1 MLPLYTGNPDIQLAD
16 GDSLRSAPILK
27 HDPCGDCYHCGL
39 PIPAGVELSVTLD
52 GARQPMC
59 CAGCQAVASAIIDN
73 GLADYYR
80 HRDALPNSPREAI
93 PAALDEMRLFD
104 HAAVQKTLVRDLG
117 DDGREVSLMLEG
129 ITCAAC
135 VWLNE
140 QHLARVPGVTA
151 VSINYA
157 TRRARVQWDSCR
169 CALSD
174 ILAAV
179 AAIGYRAHPYD
190 VSRHEALAH
199 RERREAI
206 WRLFVAG
213 FGAMQVM
220 MYAIPIYVAADGE
233 MTADIRQLMH
243 WAGLILTLPVMAY
256 SARPFFGNALRD
268 LRLRRLGMDVPVAL
282 GLGVAFLASVWATV
296 SARGE
301 VYFDSVS
308 MFVFLL
314 LGGRFLEMR
323 ARQKAVAIGESIARL
338 VPALASRIAGWPE
351 SREAKTVAAAELAAG
366 DFVLVKAGETVSA
379 DGIVVEGCSSFDE
392 SLLTGESLPRARTVG
407 EALTAGTCNID
418 SPVVFRVEQ
427 AGEETRLATIV
438 RLIERAACERPA
450 IVALADRVASWFVF
464 AMLCIAA
471 LVFYYWFGVDPERA
485 IWVTVSVL
493 VATCPCALSLATPVA
508 LTVANG
514 TLAQQGLVV
523 SRAGAVEALAQA
535 NRIVFD
541 KTGTL
546 TTGRL
551 GLERIDVLAGDDEET
566 CLALAAQL
574 EAASEH
580 LLARALREAAARR
593 GASGGQMAENVLVAP
608 GQGLEG
614 SVAGRRLR
622 IGRPDYVAG
631 LHGRP
636 LTPAMAGTAAGAA
649 SLVALGDTQGWVAL
663 FVLRDELRPG
673 AAAAIQALHG
683 MGFRLAILSGDH
695 ASAVEAVAESL
706 AIREWHAGKL
716 PAEKLERV
724 RRWQADGER
733 VLMVGDGI
741 NDGPVLAQAQV
752 SVAMGAGAQLAKVQA
767 DCILIGDDL
776 DALVVSLRTARRSRR
791 VIGQNLGWA
800 LAYNALVIPFAA
812 LGWVTPWI
820 AGIGMSGSS
829 LIVVANALRIA
840 RPLRGRQA
848 RRVAAGGAAAA
859 ELAPATPE
867 S

>member
-1 MLPLYTGNPDIQLAD
+1 M
-16 GDSLRSAPILK
+16 K
-27 HDPCGDCYHCGL
+27 HDPSGDCYHCGL
-39 PIPAGVELSVTLD
+39 PVPASVELSVTLD
-52 GARQPMC
+52 GAQQPMC

-117 DDGREVSLMLEG
+117 DDAREVSLMLEG

-157 TRRARVQWDSCR
+157 TRRARVQWDSRR

-190 VSRHEALAH
+190 VSRHEAIAG

-220 MYAIPIYVAADGE
+220 MYAIPTYVAADGE
-233 MTADIRQLMH
+233 MTEDIRQLMH

-256 SARPFFGNALRD
+256 SARPFFTNALRD

-282 GLGVAFLASVWATV
+282 GLGVAFAASVWATV
-296 SARGE
+296 SAHGA

-338 VPALASRIAGWPE
+338 VPALASRIPGWPAT
-351 SREAKTVAAAELAAG
+351 REPQTVAAAELVAG
-366 DFVLVKAGETVSA
+366 DFVLVKAGETVAA
-379 DGIVVEGCSSFDE
+379 DGVLVEGVSSFDE
-392 SLLTGESLPRARTVG
+392 SLLTGESLPRARAVG
-407 EALTAGTCNID
+407 ESLTAGTCNVD

-427 AGEETRLATIV
+427 GGDETRLATIV
-438 RLIERAACERPA
+438 RLMERAASERPA

-464 AMLCIAA
+464 TMLCIAA

-523 SRAGAVEALAQA
+523 SRAGSVEALAQA
-535 NRIVFD
+535 TRIVFD

-546 TTGRL
+546 TTGRP
-551 GLERIDVLAGDDEET
+551 GLERVDVLAGDDDKT
-566 CLALAAQL
+566 CLTLAARL
-574 EAASEH
+574 EAASAH
-580 LLARALREAAARR
+580 PLARALRDAATRH
-593 GASGGQMAENVLVAP
+593 GAAGGQMAENILVAP

-614 SVAGRRLR
+614 SVDGRRLR

-636 LTPAMAGTAAGAA
+636 LTPAMSDAAAGAA
-649 SLVALGDTQGWVAL
+649 SLVALGDTQGWIAL

-673 AAAAIQALHG
+673 AANAIAALRK
-683 MGFRLAILSGDH
+683 MGYRLAILSGDH
-695 ASAVEAVAESL
+695 ASAVEAVAGSL

-724 RRWQADGER
+724 RRWQSDGER
-733 VLMVGDGI
+733 VLMIGDGI

-752 SVAMGAGAQLAKVQA
+752 SIAMGAGAQLAKVQA

-776 DALVVSLRTARRSRR
+776 DSLVGCLRTARRARR
-791 VIGQNLGWA
+791 VIAQNLAWA

-812 LGWVTPWI
+812 LGWVTPWM

-829 LIVVANALRIA
+829 LVVVANALRIA
-840 RPLRGRQA
+840 RPLRGRSVRGLDSA
-848 RRVAAGGAAAA
+848 NGTSSVLTA
-859 ELAPATPE
+859 ATPE
-867 S
+867 A